1 MLGSDN
7 VDKIGT
13 ILCVPWVDTY
23 TMVGVEEKKGGGRFF
38 FRSLPPRAK
47 SGRFSPAVTAMVV
60 VLPGDVIHE
69 AAPSLQQTKLGPGVL
84 PTPHAPEAPATL
96 SSIHTGALGHIR
108 TQQRTAQA
116 AVPMHGWYVESARRR
131 YVPCEGDRVIGQV
144 TNRGAESFTVT
155 LFSAHHASLP
165 VLAFEGASRRNRPH
179 LEIGALVYARIESAE
194 PWTEPVLSCIDP
206 VHNKADGMGE
216 LKVAQEPELSMV
228 WRVSEPLARSL
239 LRPSHTLLPSV
250 SRHFAFEAAIGVNGL
265 VWTRASRAE
274 HVAALGRILAA
285 ADEACRQ
292 HALAGDASPTS
303 LHKRIGERGELP
315 PDTISQL
322 V

>member
-1 MLGSDN
+1 
-7 VDKIGT
+7 
-13 ILCVPWVDTY
+13 
-23 TMVGVEEKKGGGRFF
+23 
-38 FRSLPPRAK
+38 
-47 SGRFSPAVTAMVV
+47 MVV

-69 AAPSLQQTKLGPGVL
+69 AAASQQHTKLGPGLL
-84 PTPHAPEAPATL
+84 PTPHTPQAPATL
-96 SSIHTGALGHIR
+96 SSIHTGALGHIL
-108 TQQRTAQA
+108 TKQRTARA
-116 AVPMHGWYVESARRR
+116 AVPVVPVHGWYVESARRR
-131 YVPCEGDRVIGQV
+131 YVPCEGDRVIDQV
-144 TNRGAESFTVT
+144 TNRGAESYTVT

-165 VLAFEGASRRNRPH
+165 VLSFEGASRRNRPH

-216 LKVAQEPELSMV
+216 LKVAQEPDLSMV
-228 WRVSEPLARSL
+228 WQVSLPLAQSL
-239 LRPSHTLLPSV
+239 LRPNHTLLPSV
-250 SRHFAFEAAIGVNGL
+250 SRHFAFEAAIGMNGL

-285 ADEACRQ
+285 ADDACRQ

-315 PDTISQL
+315 TDTISQL